1 VKQRIA
7 VLLVTAAAALAL
19 PLAVT
24 VADEAAKTDADA
36 NAKVPEGQ
44 KIFIANGCTSCHSM
58 KGQGIEKKK
67 TTTASP
73 ATTTTKPP
81 DLSAVGIEHDQAWI
95 SKFLQK
101 TETLHGKKHM
111 KTWKGTPEQLSKL
124 TGWLAE
130 QKNAEAAGVKT
141 SSDKAVQEAQEAKQE
156 AGEAKQEAKEATED
170 AKEAVDKANEAKEDA
185 KDAKDQSQGSQGK

>member
-7 VLLVTAAAALAL
+7 VLLATAAAALAL

-24 VADEAAKTDADA
+24 VAEEGAKTDAD
-36 NAKVPEGQ
+36 AKVPEGQ
-44 KIFIANGCTSCHSM
+44 KIFVASGCTSCHSM

-67 TTTASP
+67 TTASP
-73 ATTTTKPP
+73 ATTATKPP
-81 DLSAVGIEHDQAWI
+81 DLSAVGIERDQAWI

-111 KTWKGTPEQLSKL
+111 KTWKGTPEQLGTL

-141 SSDKAVQEAQEAKQE
+141 SSDKAVQEAKEAKQE

-170 AKEAVDKANEAKEDA
+170 AKEAVDKADEAKEDA
-185 KDAKDQSQGSQGK
+185 KEAKDQSQGSQGK